1 MAEFRFTPGSE
12 RVEARVDAAIR
23 AIDGPMMKPLTS
35 SAQLGAPLA
44 ELRRGRSVD
53 PVLCELGAGVL
64 NFVSAAFPNL
74 GARSIYAKH
83 FFREP
88 GGRGAHFDVYG
99 KLLDKAFPW
108 IGVYNISG
116 YASLIA
122 CRLPDSLA
130 GSYFRE
136 HPEPSDEA
144 YEARRHVAAD
154 ALAVPGIKPIKG
166 ILDRHSGL
174 ILPQLA
180 DGPYWVHDI
189 LPLRPDDPG
198 QFVKLLI
205 PKNSPDAGMRMSM
218 NGYAPLDAV
227 LTASL
232 HLGSGGLHSSN
243 EALPDRRHC
252 NLD

>member
-1 MAEFRFTPGSE
+1 MAEFR
-12 RVEARVDAAIR
+12 AAP
-23 AIDGPMMKPLTS
+23 GPMMKPLTDS
-35 SAQLGAPLA
+35 TQLGAPLA
-44 ELRRGRSVD
+44 ELRRQR
-53 PVLCELGAGVL
+53 PVEPFLCELGAGVL

-74 GARSIYAKH
+74 DAQSIYAKH

-108 IGVYNISG
+108 IGVYNIAG

-130 GSYFRE
+130 ASYFRE
-136 HPEPSDEA
+136 HPESSDEA
-144 YEARRHVAAD
+144 YEARRHVAPD
-154 ALAVPGIKPIKG
+154 ALAVPGTKPIKG
-166 ILDRHSGL
+166 ILDRHTGL
-174 ILPQLA
+174 IVPQLVE
-180 DGPYWVHDI
+180 GPHWVHDI
-189 LPLRPDDPG
+189 VPLRADDPG
-198 QFVKLLI
+198 QFIKLLV
-205 PKNSPDAGMRMSM
+205 PNNAADAMTRMSM

-232 HLGSGGLHSSN
+232 HLGP
-243 EALPDRRHC
+243 AFADRRHC